1 MKTKKTSN
9 PIVSRVVIALVSVS
23 ALALSAC
30 KPQSD
35 ENLTVQASPEILSLF
50 VEGTPEGADP
60 VKAVI
65 GAQPGA
71 KVVVT
76 GVIGGVL
83 HPFTEGY
90 ASFVLA
96 DDTLLFCNEME
107 DDHCE
112 TPWDACCEDP
122 DKIRQMRL
130 VVQAVDAEGLPVEQ
144 GLRGVGGLKELDVV
158 TVSGV
163 VDPQSTPDNLIV
175 NLTSI
180 VRA

>member
-9 PIVSRVVIALVSVS
+9 PIMNRL
-23 ALALSAC
+23 ALALASVLALAISAC
-30 KPQSD
+30 KPESG
-35 ENLTVQASPEILSLF
+35 ETLTAEAAPEILSLF
-50 VEGTPEGADP
+50 LDAKPDGAVS
-60 VKAVI
+60 VKDAV
-65 GAQPGA
+65 GAHPGDQI
-71 KVVVT
+71 VVT

-96 DDTLLFCNEME
+96 DDALLFCNEME
-107 DDHCE
+107 DDHCD

-130 VVQAVDAEGLPVEQ
+130 VVQAVDSEGMPFAQ
-144 GLRGVGGLKELDVV
+144 GLRGVGGLKELDLV

-163 VDPQSTPDNLIV
+163 VDAQSTPDNLIV

-180 VRA
+180 ARG

>member
-9 PIVSRVVIALVSVS
+9 PFLNRLTLALVPVL
-23 ALALSAC
+23 ALAISAC
-30 KPQSD
+30 KPESG
-35 ENLTVQASPEILSLF
+35 ETLPAEATPELLSLF
-50 VEGTPEGADP
+50 VDAKPEGAVP

-83 HPFTEGY
+83 KPFTEGY

-96 DDTLLFCNEME
+96 DDALHFCNEM
-107 DDHCE
+107 DDDPCE

-130 VVQAVDAEGLPVEQ
+130 VVQAVDSEGMPFAQ
-144 GLRGVGGLKELDVV
+144 GLRGVSGLKELDLV

-163 VDPQSTPDNLIV
+163 VDAQSTPDNLIV

-180 VRA
+180 ARG